1 MVEERSAWAVG
12 YATFAAVVLGMAGV
26 FHMIAGL
33 GGIFT
38 DEVYAVT
45 NKWVLQLDATTWGWI
60 YLIGGLLVVVAAAS
74 IMKGHMYGRIIGTI
88 AAVLSHRQLRVA
100 PVPALVE
107 RPDDLPVLQRHLG
120 ADGARPR
127 HGERGLKGP
136 S

>member
-1 MVEERSAWAVG
+1 M
-12 YATFAAVVLGMAGV
+12 
-26 FHMIAGL
+26 
-33 GGIFT
+33 
-38 DEVYAVT
+38 
-45 NKWVLQLDATTWGWI
+45 LQLDATTWGWI
-60 YLIGGLLVVVAAAS
+60 HLIGGLLVVIAAAS

-107 RPDDLPVLQRHLG
+107 RRDDLPVLQRHLG

-127 HGERGLKGP
+127 HGERGLTGP